1 MTHENTRPMSRLIS
15 PKAFVLIRILLF
27 ISGIFTLAFGVA
39 TVIRADLG
47 VPSWDVLHIG
57 LSKLTS
63 ISIGRW
69 VQIIG
74 VSMVFMVCAIE
85 KKKPALGSMI
95 NILLV
100 GYFLN
105 LILNLNLVPSF
116 TSLTAKS
123 LMLLSGIML
132 MGLGSGM
139 YVASEI
145 GAGPRDGAMLLI
157 SRKFSISIRNSRTLL
172 EFMALTA
179 GWLIGGPVSMG
190 TFITVPL
197 IGPVTQVSL
206 KFWSRQ
212 LKELKR
218 KSVAVELS

>member
-1 MTHENTRPMSRLIS
+1 MSRLIS

>member
-1 MTHENTRPMSRLIS
+1 MTHENTQPMSRLIS

-63 ISIGRW
+63 FSIGRW

-74 VSMVFMVCAIE
+74 VSMVLMVCAIE

-100 GYFLN
+100 GYFMN

-116 TSLTAKS
+116 TSLTAKG

-145 GAGPRDGAMLLI
+145 GAGPRDGVVLLI

-190 TFITVPL
+190 TFVSVPL
-197 IGPVTQVSL
+197 IGPVMQVSL
-206 KFWSRQ
+206 KFWSRL
-212 LKELKR
+212 LKELKH
-218 KSVAVELS
+218 KTAAIE

>member
-1 MTHENTRPMSRLIS
+1 MTNENRKQMSRHLS
-15 PKAFVLIRILLF
+15 PEAFVLIRILVF
-27 ISGIFTLAFGVA
+27 ISGIFILAFGVA

-63 ISIGRW
+63 FSIGRW

-74 VSMVFMVCAIE
+74 VSMVLMVCAIE

-100 GYFLN
+100 GYFMN

-116 TSLTAKS
+116 TSLTAKG

-190 TFITVPL
+190 TFVSVPL
-197 IGPVTQVSL
+197 IGPVMQVSL
-206 KFWSRQ
+206 KFWSRL
-212 LKELKR
+212 LKELKH
-218 KSVAVELS
+218 KTAAI